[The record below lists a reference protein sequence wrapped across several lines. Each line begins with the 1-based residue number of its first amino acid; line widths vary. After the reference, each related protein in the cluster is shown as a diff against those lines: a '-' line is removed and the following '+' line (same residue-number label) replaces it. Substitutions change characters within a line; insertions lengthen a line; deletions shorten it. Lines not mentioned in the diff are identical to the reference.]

1 MTLRPW
7 QKACKEKALQWLLE
21 TKTDRHFLVNAAP
34 GAGKTLAACSI
45 AADLFSLGEIDRVIV
60 IAPRSAVVGKWADD
74 FRMVTGRYM
83 QKVTESD
90 GDISALNLDVCAT
103 WTAIQG
109 LQDAL
114 YEVCRQSRTLVIC
127 DEHHHAAVAAAWGD
141 GANSAFSLARYVIVL
156 TGTPI
161 RSDGEAS
168 IWLAYDDRGQITQPV
183 EGTYTLSYGEAVDL
197 GYCRPITFHRHY
209 GQFSVS
215 LDPSTTVDVTP
226 DSQPFIDPKFRH
238 IPALQRA
245 LDFYKL
251 ACTPQ
256 YEHDGV
262 TPLVTG
268 YQGSMVTWAAAKLDE
283 VRHQIPNAGGLVIA
297 QSIELAE
304 YFVKL
309 IEKIEGE
316 RPVLVHS
323 GMQNPDRFI
332 NSFRNTDKRW
342 LVSVAMVSEG
352 VDIPRLRVMVYLPYA
367 LTELAFRQAMGRIV
381 RTTGHEDDSRG
392 YAVVPALEIF
402 DKHARQ
408 IEDEMSPRAR
418 KSDSVPRKKR
428 CPHCGSESEIGA
440 TTCENCG
447 YEYPASPPRTISCGT
462 CGAPNHPSATICASC
477 GHSLIQQFG
486 LTLTEALRRGAI
498 VRGMQLEELEVL
510 EGEAMADNVRRQVLA
525 SGDQLLVQML
535 RSLPPESWGRLAS
548 ILHN

>member
-1 MTLRPW
+1 MKLRPW
-7 QKACKEKALQWLLE
+7 QSACKEKALRWLLE

-34 GAGKTLAACSI
+34 GAGKTLAACAI
-45 AADLFSLGEIDRVIV
+45 ACELLSRDQIDRVIV
-60 IAPRSAVVGKWADD
+60 IAPRSAVVGKWAED
-74 FRMVTGRYM
+74 FRMVTGRHM

-90 GDISALNLDVCAT
+90 GEIAALNLDVCAT

-114 YEVCRQSRTLVIC
+114 FEVCRHSRTLVIC
-127 DEHHHAAVAAAWGD
+127 DEHHHAAVAAAWGE
-141 GANSAFSLARYVIVL
+141 GANSAFSLAQYVIVL

-168 IWLAYDDRGQITQPV
+168 VWLAYNDSGSISHPADGA
-183 EGTYTLSYGEAVDL
+183 YTLTYGEAVDL

-215 LDPSTTVDVTP
+215 LDQSTTVSVTP
-226 DSQPFIDPKFRH
+226 TSTSVVDPRFRR

-256 YEHDGV
+256 YESDGL
-262 TPLVTG
+262 TPLVSG

-283 VRHQIPNAGGLVIA
+283 VRLQLPNAGGLVIA

-304 YFVKL
+304 YFLKL

-316 RPVLVHS
+316 RPILVHS
-323 GMQNPDRFI
+323 QMQNAEQKI
-332 NSFRNTDKRW
+332 NAFRNTDKRW

-352 VDIPRLRVMVYLPYA
+352 VDIPRLRVLVYLPYA

-392 YAVVPALEIF
+392 YAVLPALEIF
-402 DKHARQ
+402 DRHAKQ
-408 IEDEMSPRAR
+408 IETEMSPHVQSGDKTPRA
-418 KSDSVPRKKR
+418 KR
-428 CPHCGSESEIGA
+428 CPNCNSQCALGSGSCEHCS
-440 TTCENCG
+440 
-447 YEYPASPPRTISCGT
+447 YEFPDRPPRMISCGT
-462 CGAPNHPSATICASC
+462 CSAPNHPSATSC
-477 GHSLIQQFG
+477 GSCGVPLVHEFG
-486 LTLTEALRRGAI
+486 ISLTEALRHGAI
-498 VRGMQLEELEVL
+498 VRGIQLGEDEVL
-510 EGEAMADNVRRQVLA
+510 EGEAMAKNVRRQVLS
-525 SGDQLLVQML
+525 SGDELLVQML

-548 ILHN
+548 ILHR